1 MKQTLDR
8 SDAGIKA
15 DVIDELRWVA
25 GVDGTRIGVA
35 VYEGAV
41 ILAVE
46 VGTLLEQLL
55 ACAAAQ
61 RVTGVAAV
69 AEEISVRAEPETSDE
84 DVAREVGK
92 VLRSSINVPDTVRQR

>member
-1 MKQTLDR
+1 MNVCGACAGGSRLPSKDLKSQDLRLYSHQSLRPEDEEVTQTLDR

-25 GVDGTRIGVA
+25 GVDRARIGVA

-41 ILAVE
+41 ILAGE
-46 VGTLLEQLL
+46 VGTLPEQLL
-55 ACAAAQ
+55 ACAAQ

-69 AEEISVRAEPETSDE
+69 AD
-84 DVAREVGK
+84 
-92 VLRSSINVPDTVRQR
+92 